1 MDEST
6 RMVGDEGEDAAV
18 DYLQKSGFEI
28 IERNYRYGKVGEI
41 DIVAKDVSDGYT
53 VFIEVKSRK
62 TTYYGLPEEAI
73 TKNKQRQMRKMG
85 KLYLYD
91 KCIDE
96 ILCRFDVITVL
107 NEDKDNPMINH
118 YKNVIQ
124 LY

>member
-6 RMVGDEGEDAAV
+6 RMIGDEGEDAAV
-18 DYLQKSGFEI
+18 DYLQKNGFEI
-28 IERNYRYGKVGEI
+28 IERNYRYGKVGEV
-41 DIVAKDVSDGYT
+41 DIIAKDVSDGYT

-107 NEDKDNPMINH
+107 NEDKDNPVINH

>member
-6 RMVGDEGEDAAV
+6 RMIGDEGEDAAV
-18 DYLQKSGFEI
+18 DYLQKNGFEI
-28 IERNYRYGKVGEI
+28 IERNSRYGKVGEV
-41 DIVAKDVSDGYT
+41 DIIAKDVSDGYT

-107 NEDKDNPMINH
+107 NEDKDNPVINH

>member
-6 RMVGDEGEDAAV
+6 RMIGDEGEDAAV
-18 DYLQKSGFEI
+18 DYLQKNGFEI
-28 IERNYRYGKVGEI
+28 IERNYRYGKVGEV
-41 DIVAKDVSDGYT
+41 DIIAKDVSDGYT

-73 TKNKQRQMRKMG
+73 TKNKQRQMREMG

-107 NEDKDNPMINH
+107 NEDKDNPVINH

>member
-62 TTYYGLPEEAI
+62 TTHYGLPEEAI

>member
-6 RMVGDEGEDAAV
+6 RMIGDEGEDAAV
-18 DYLQKSGFEI
+18 DYLQKNGFEI

-73 TKNKQRQMRKMG
+73 TKNKQRQMRRMG
-85 KLYLYD
+85 TLYLYD

-107 NEDKDNPMINH
+107 NEDKDNPVINH

>member
-6 RMVGDEGEDAAV
+6 RMIGDEGEEAAV
-18 DYLQKSGFEI
+18 DYLQKNGFDI
-28 IERNYRYGKVGEI
+28 IERNYRYGKMGEI
-41 DIVAKDVSDGYT
+41 DIIAKDLSDDYT

-62 TTYYGLPEEAI
+62 TTYYGIPEEAI

-85 KLYLYD
+85 QLYLYD
-91 KCIDE
+91 KGIYE

-107 NEDKDNPMINH
+107 TGDKDNPIINH